1 MRPNSKKGEITR
13 LEYFWDIV
21 GLRAKGNLPVFFLNT
36 GIITKTMVE
45 AHWGWR
51 KTGYAKKSHGGYPI

>member
-1 MRPNSKKGEITR
+1 MRPKIEKGEITR
-13 LEYFWDIV
+13 LGYFRDIV

-45 AHWGWR
+45 AHWGPAEDWVC
-51 KTGYAKKSHGGYPI
+51 